1 MYPSHMRIGIVS
13 PTRLLAL
20 AALAAS
26 LAAPLAA
33 QEFVP
38 PDRGTHP
45 APAAS
50 QRQSSSGFRID
61 ILGFSTRAGF
71 QVNGGGQALLGS
83 TVDLIQLGIPQVR
96 ARTSFEVGFGRPS
109 TSIGVNEEVMYRFL
123 ADTAAAIP
131 YMGLGVGYMDDNVV
145 KRVWPTVAIGFELPF
160 RRNMNWL
167 IEYHALDAL
176 RRSRFFV
183 GLATRG
189 GN

>member
-1 MYPSHMRIGIVS
+1 MYPSHMKIGTVS
-13 PTRLLAL
+13 PIRPLVL
-20 AALAAS
+20 AALWAA

-38 PDRGTHP
+38 PDRGHP
-45 APAAS
+45 AQPASS
-50 QRQSSSGFRID
+50 QRESSGFRID

-96 ARTSFEVGFGRPS
+96 GRTSFEVGFGRPS
-109 TSIGVNEEVMYRFL
+109 TSIGVNEEVIYRFL
-123 ADTAAAIP
+123 ADTASAIP

-145 KRVWPTVAIGFELPF
+145 KRIWPTVAIGFELPF

-189 GN
+189 GG